1 MRPVTR
7 KDPSTSVNTRTVE
20 RLTRSRVVQSV
31 AVALTFAL
39 AMQPVPAPAQV
50 YKYTDADGVV
60 HFTNVK
66 PRSGQRYA
74 TLNFPCYAS
83 DPSCRA
89 VDWEQVPL
97 NTTQFNDEISR
108 ASARYAVD
116 ESLIRAIIHAE
127 SAYQAEAKSPKGAQG
142 LMQLMPETQRE
153 LEVLD
158 PYHPESNI
166 DGGTYHLSRM
176 LDLFDNDLDL
186 AAAAYNAGEGAVQR
200 HGGIPPYAE
209 TREYVR
215 RIRILYRRYSAA
227 RS

>member
-1 MRPVTR
+1 MDQFLARVIRPAILYRAALLCAVLALLPVT
-7 KDPSTSVNTRTVE
+7 
-20 RLTRSRVVQSV
+20 
-31 AVALTFAL
+31 ALS
-39 AMQPVPAPAQV
+39 QV
-50 YKYTDADGVV
+50 YKYTDEDGVV
-60 HFTNVK
+60 HYTNIK
-66 PRSGQRYA
+66 PRSERQYA

-83 DPSCRA
+83 DPDCRA

-97 NTTQFNDEISR
+97 KTTLFDDEISR

-127 SAYQAEAKSPKGAQG
+127 SAYQSEARSPKGAQG
-142 LMQLMPETQRE
+142 LMQLMPEVQQE

-176 LDLFDNDLDL
+176 LTLFDGDMDL